1 MLEKVEEGRR
11 KVGEGLGNLKS
22 RKLPLIRCLKT
33 QDVLN
38 HSQESSRESSRE
50 VFLTFDVRSLSWEV
64 LLGTFWGPSRDI
76 LGSRLGRLFVWH
88 SWVFQ
93 AQELLAN

>member
-11 KVGEGLGNLKS
+11 KVGEGLGNLKF
-22 RKLPLIRCLKT
+22 RKLPRIRCLKT

-64 LLGTFWGPSRDI
+64 IRDLLGTISGPSRESSWEVIRDL
-76 LGSRLGRLFVWH
+76 LGTL
-88 SWVFQ
+88 
-93 AQELLAN
+93 